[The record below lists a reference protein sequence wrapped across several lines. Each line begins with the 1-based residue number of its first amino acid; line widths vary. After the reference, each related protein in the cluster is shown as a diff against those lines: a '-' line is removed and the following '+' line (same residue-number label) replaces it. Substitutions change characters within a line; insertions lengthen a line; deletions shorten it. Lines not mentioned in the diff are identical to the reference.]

1 MREGRAEGSRAA
13 GAPPA
18 PARAIRCMPCREPVH
33 DSGGSSSYD
42 QRRSAAFTA
51 GHLVTTDWAEVYRT
65 TYGDLVRYLSWRVMD
80 EERAHD
86 LAQEAFARVLD
97 RDATNARALVF
108 KVAVNLARDEA
119 RMVVRRK
126 RHLALL
132 RVEVD
137 VRAEGSP
144 SPDDEAQRSEAVER
158 LRRAL
163 DALSERDREVLL
175 LWDAGLSYADIAE
188 QTGLAQGGIA
198 TTVVRAK
205 RKLVEAYDALERNDA
220 ALG

>member
-1 MREGRAEGSRAA
+1 MHVWSA
-13 GAPPA
+13 
-18 PARAIRCMPCREPVH
+18 
-33 DSGGSSSYD
+33 DSSYHVSGD
-42 QRRSAAFTA
+42 SESGVNQRSA
-51 GHLVTTDWAEVYRT
+51 GHVKTDWAEVYRA
-65 TYGDLVRYLSWRVMD
+65 TYGDLVRYLAWRVLD

-97 RDATNARALVF
+97 REATNPRALVF

-144 SPDDEAQRSEAVER
+144 SPADEAQRSEAVER

-163 DALSERDREVLL
+163 DDLSERDREVLL

-205 RKLVEAYDALERNDA
+205 RKLIEAYDALERNDA

>member
-1 MREGRAEGSRAA
+1 MK
-13 GAPPA
+13 
-18 PARAIRCMPCREPVH
+18 
-33 DSGGSSSYD
+33 
-42 QRRSAAFTA
+42 
-51 GHLVTTDWAEVYRT
+51 TDWAEVYRA
-65 TYGDLVRYLSWRVMD
+65 TYGDLVRYLAWRVLD

-97 RDATNARALVF
+97 REATNARALVF
-108 KVAVNLARDEA
+108 KVAINLARDEA

-144 SPDDEAQRSEAVER
+144 SPADEAQRSEAVER

-163 DALSERDREVLL
+163 DTLSERDREVLL

>member
-1 MREGRAEGSRAA
+1 
-13 GAPPA
+13 
-18 PARAIRCMPCREPVH
+18 VK
-33 DSGGSSSYD
+33 
-42 QRRSAAFTA
+42 
-51 GHLVTTDWAEVYRT
+51 TDWAEIYRG
-65 TYGDLVRYLSWRVMD
+65 TYGDLVRYLCWRVMD
-80 EERAHD
+80 EDRAHD

-97 RDATNARALVF
+97 REAANPRALVF

-119 RMVVRRK
+119 RTVVRRK

-132 RVEVD
+132 RVEAD
-137 VRAEGSP
+137 VRAEASP
-144 SPDDEAQRSEAVER
+144 SPVDQAQRSEDIER

-163 DALSERDREVLL
+163 DMLAERDREVLL
-175 LWDAGLSYADIAE
+175 LWDAGLSYAEIAE

-205 RKLVEAYDALERNDA
+205 KKLVDAYDAMERNDA

>member
-1 MREGRAEGSRAA
+1 
-13 GAPPA
+13 
-18 PARAIRCMPCREPVH
+18 VK
-33 DSGGSSSYD
+33 
-42 QRRSAAFTA
+42 
-51 GHLVTTDWAEVYRT
+51 TDWAEVYRA

-80 EERAHD
+80 EDRAHD

-97 RDATNARALVF
+97 REASNARALVF
-108 KVAVNLARDEA
+108 KVALNLARDEA
-119 RMVVRRK
+119 RLVVRRK

-132 RVEVD
+132 RVEAD
-137 VRAEGSP
+137 VREEATP
-144 SPDDEAQRSEAVER
+144 SPIDQAQKNEAVEM

-198 TTVVRAK
+198 TTVLRAK

>member
-1 MREGRAEGSRAA
+1 MK
-13 GAPPA
+13 
-18 PARAIRCMPCREPVH
+18 
-33 DSGGSSSYD
+33 
-42 QRRSAAFTA
+42 
-51 GHLVTTDWAEVYRT
+51 TDWAEVYRA
-65 TYGDLVRYLSWRVMD
+65 TYGDLVRYLAWRVLD

-97 RDATNARALVF
+97 REATNARALVF

-137 VRAEGSP
+137 VRAEANP
-144 SPDDEAQRSEAVER
+144 SPADEAQRSEAVER

-205 RKLVEAYDALERNDA
+205 RKLIEAFDALERNDA

>member
-1 MREGRAEGSRAA
+1 MTAA
-13 GAPPA
+13 ALCTFTQP
-18 PARAIRCMPCREPVH
+18 IRRIIQQGQEPN
-33 DSGGSSSYD
+33 D
-42 QRRSAAFTA
+42 A
-51 GHLVTTDWAEVYRT
+51 GLVKTDWAEVYRT
-65 TYGDLVRYLSWRVMD
+65 TYGDLVRYLAWRVLD

-119 RMVVRRK
+119 RTVVRRK

-132 RVEVD
+132 RVEAD
-137 VRAEGSP
+137 VQAEERP
-144 SPDDEAQRSEAVER
+144 SPADQAQRSEAVER

-163 DALSERDREVLL
+163 DTLTERDREILL
-175 LWDAGLSYADIAE
+175 LWDAGLSYVDIAE
-188 QTGLAQGGIA
+188 QTGLAQGGIR
-198 TTVVRAK
+198 TTIVRAK
-205 RKLVEAYDALERNDA
+205 KRLVQAYDALERDDA